1 MKAFPLRMPDH
12 IMEQARE
19 ASEQENTS
27 INQLL
32 LSLVAEGLGHRRAV
46 LDMRRR
52 AAKGDPEAALHI
64 LNTVVPDVAPDEGD
78 ELNED
83 SDRSPDFSM

>member
-1 MKAFPLRMPDH
+1 
-12 IMEQARE
+12 MEQARE

-78 ELNED
+78 ELKED